1 MIIKFIKLE
10 LRNLYVDLFYKEK
23 QNKIRVLLSGLNH
36 IVLINGKSLS
46 RKEKLCEGLYLI

>member
-36 IVLINGKSLS
+36 IVLTNGKSLS